1 VRANEAIHVTT
12 QVLAVDDKRLHVFH
26 QLYRSR
32 DQVLIASGEQLHLH
46 VNTQAAK
53 ASVMD
58 VGIRAQLE
66 AIRVQHA
73 ALPRP
78 SSVGRHIGLKQGAPA

>member
-1 VRANEAIHVTT
+1 L
-12 QVLAVDDKRLHVFH
+12 QVFH
-26 QLYRSR
+26 QLFRRR

-58 VGIRAQLE
+58 VGVRAQLE

-73 ALPRP
+73 TLPRP
-78 SSVGRHIGLKQGAPA
+78 SAVGRHIGLKQGVPA